1 MKATD
6 FALAL
11 SNYFTYLHTRKNVSL
26 NTITSYKTTFKLFL
40 KFLDSQLKI
49 ATQKVQLQ
57 DFTCDNITIFL
68 DWLAKERSNS
78 ITTQNQRLAALHAF
92 SKYLQSE
99 HPDKLF
105 QFQRNLEIPQ
115 KKVEQKGMDYLMPE
129 MVAELLKIPDKAT
142 KSGRRDLTLLSVLY
156 DSAARVSE
164 LCDLKVRDVRFSE
177 APILILTGKGNKTRS
192 VPLMPNTTELLKKY
206 MAESKL
212 DIRLSP
218 DRPLFSNQKGMKLSR
233 SGVNYIVQKY
243 VTHLEKSF
251 PQLPQV
257 ISPHSFRH
265 TKAMHLYQSGI
276 DILYIRNFLGHVDI
290 KTTEIYAKID
300 IERKRQELEQV
311 YPELIPQEL
320 PDWNENSELISRLLD
335 L

>member
-11 SNYFTYLHTRKNVSL
+11 SNYFNYLQTRKNVSL
-26 NTITSYKTTFKLFL
+26 NTITSYQTTFKLFL
-40 KFLDSQLKI
+40 KFLDSQLRI

-57 DFTCDNITIFL
+57 DFTCDNISIFL

-99 HPDKLF
+99 HPDKLL
-105 QFQRNLEIPQ
+105 QFQKNLEIPQ
-115 KKVEQKGMDYLMPE
+115 KKVEQKGMDYLLPE
-129 MVAELLKIPDKAT
+129 MVAELLKKPDKAT
-142 KSGRRDLTLLSVLY
+142 QRGRRDLTLLSVLY

-212 DIRLSP
+212 DSRASP
-218 DRPLFSNQKGMKLSR
+218 DRPLFSNQKGMRLSR